1 MNVKEQL
8 KAIVVHNPVVP
19 LDKDEICFFQANSQ
33 YGRRVEQ
40 IKTTTKPGIGIG
52 VGVPITDH
60 FGIGIGKRKVKTT
73 TSKELV
79 WEKTKSVVLL
89 TSDRF
94 LYKIGQKVCQIS
106 FDTVQD
112 IKINKDAITIVSNGN
127 PYYFFMKNSDVQR
140 FVSVWGLIGEANKEG
155 IDTKDLL

>member
-1 MNVKEQL
+1 MNIKEQL
-8 KAIVVHNPVVP
+8 GATVVRNPVVP
-19 LDKDEICFFQANSQ
+19 MNKEEVCFFQANGQ

-52 VGVPITDH
+52 VGIPITDH

-79 WEKTKSVVLL
+79 WEKTKCVVLL

-94 LYKIGQKVCQIS
+94 LYKIGQKIYQIN

-112 IKINKDAITIVSNGN
+112 IKINKDAITIVSNGS
-127 PYYFFMKNSDVQR
+127 PYYFFMKNADVQR
-140 FVSVWGLIGEANKEG
+140 FVTIWSMIGEAAKEG
-155 IDTKDLL
+155 LNMQDFI